1 MSNAYKEEPPGIHFL
16 MTNVL
21 EYLLLYGQYNICENV
36 PNILLG
42 FFLFGFHDFNIP
54 AGTIVDFSFFHG
66 DPHAV
71 IE

>member
-1 MSNAYKEEPPGIHFL
+1 